1 MAEFS
6 CAAAGADSC
15 GWKTTGGTEDEI
27 LTEVADHLRTKHDV
41 QHVSTTLAR
50 YALAVTH
57 GDARPAEPRPSESGP
72 PTRLTGRA
80 RARRGR

>member
-15 GWKTTGGTEDEI
+15 GWKTTGTTEDEI
-27 LTEVADHLRTKHDV
+27 LTAVADHLRTKHGV
-41 QHVSTTLAR
+41 RHVTTTLAK

-57 GDARPAEPRPSESGP
+57 GDARPARSS
-72 PTRLTGRA
+72 
-80 RARRGR
+80 

>member
-15 GWKTTGGTEDEI
+15 GWKTSATDEDE
-27 LTEVADHLRTKHDV
+27 LVAEVAEHLRTKHGV
-41 QHVSTTLAR
+41 QHVTPTLAK

-57 GDARPAEPRPSESGP
+57 GTARPAQPRS
-72 PTRLTGRA
+72 
-80 RARRGR
+80 